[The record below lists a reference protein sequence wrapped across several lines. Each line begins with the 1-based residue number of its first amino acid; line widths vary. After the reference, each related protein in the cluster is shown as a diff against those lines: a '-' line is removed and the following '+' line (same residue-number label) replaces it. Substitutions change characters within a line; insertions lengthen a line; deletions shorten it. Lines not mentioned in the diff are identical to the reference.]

1 VASLWCLLTKGIHAG
16 QGPTCKRPL
25 VLCPS
30 SLVQNW
36 GKVGGWTFGA
46 GPGWLG
52 WVEHLTWRITDR
64 STKPLIH
71 PLQEFARW
79 LGDRV
84 QPVVVDDTRAA
95 AVKDA
100 LQQFRG
106 FARPGGKPRVL

>member
-1 VASLWCLLTKGIHAG
+1 MPSQPLQQPIAQVASLWCLLTKGIHAG

-36 GKVGGWTFGA
+36 GKEFG
-46 GPGWLG
+46 
-52 WVEHLTWRITDR
+52 
-64 STKPLIH
+64 
-71 PLQEFARW
+71 RW

-84 QPVVVDDTRAA
+84 APVVVDDTKAA

-100 LQQFRG
+100 LQVRG
-106 FARPGGKPRVL
+106 RHTPPALQSLSRPAGA